1 MEKDIT
7 AGGALPGSGLPGPV
21 IAVAGPT
28 ASGKSALAM
37 RLAKKFGG
45 EIVSCDSMQIYR
57 GMDIGTAKPT
67 RADMAEIPH
76 HMIDILD
83 PDEPYSCADY
93 AAGAKEA
100 VDGILARGML
110 PVVCGGTG
118 LYLESLLYE
127 HPFGDSGTDPE
138 LRERLRERAAGPGGA
153 DELWEELRG
162 IDPDAAAAIH
172 RNHVR
177 RVIRALEIYYSTGK
191 TKTEIEKAGLVP
203 RYRALVMILHIS
215 DRALRAGM
223 IGERTRRMM
232 ESGLEAET
240 RALLAAGA
248 LAPGSTAAQAIGYK
262 EMLDCIRGLEPPSAA
277 EERISLATRQYAKRQ
292 DSWFG
297 GRRYGVRIEIGAGSE
312 DPYPEAERLVSDF
325 LRG

>member
-110 PVVCGGTG
+110 PVICGGTG

-127 HPFGDSGTDPE
+127 HPFSGTDPE

-172 RNHVR
+172 RNNVR
-177 RVIRALEIYYSTGK
+177 RVVRALEIYYSTGK

-232 ESGLEAET
+232 KSGLEAET

-248 LAPGSTAAQAIGYK
+248 LAPGRSATRRCSTALEDSSRRRRPRRGYRSRP
-262 EMLDCIRGLEPPSAA
+262 DNTPSDRTAGSA
-277 EERISLATRQYAKRQ
+277 
-292 DSWFG
+292 
-297 GRRYGVRIEIGAGSE
+297 GAGTAS
-312 DPYPEAERLVSDF
+312 
-325 LRG
+325 G